1 MAHFYE
7 IKAYLPFKLKSFNCF
22 KRTFGDHCIEPMPAG
37 CTSTGDFTVF
47 KQSRLSL
54 NSKSHLRMNGLQKG
68 WLTFWHT
75 PTCADEWIKPSLSL
89 FLTHT
94 HHLAYTTITS
104 LSLSLSLSISLSHLY
119 TVSLLHH
126 NEVSLSLTLFS
137 FSTILMYPKF
147 PFHQTPLPK
156 YVTTKLD
163 TCLARFESY
172 HIELT
177 VLAQKWYRLG

>member
-54 NSKSHLRMNGLQKG
+54 NSKSHLRTNGLQKG

-104 LSLSLSLSISLSHLY
+104 LSLSLSLSLY
-119 TVSLLHH
+119 F
-126 NEVSLSLTLFS
+126 SLSLVHCVSPSSQWSLS
-137 FSTILMYPKF
+137 LSYTILFQHNLNVSKISF
-147 PFHQTPLPK
+147 PSNTFT
-156 YVTTKLD
+156 
-163 TCLARFESY
+163 
-172 HIELT
+172 
-177 VLAQKWYRLG
+177 